1 MRVAI
6 VTESFLPTLNGVTTS
21 VLRVSEHLVAR
32 GHEVMVIAPQ
42 VSGTTE
48 TPTGVTVHRV
58 PSFAYREFPV
68 GLPHPMV
75 SSLLEQFRPDVL
87 HAASPFLLGYQ
98 ALLAARRLSIPSVAI
113 FQTDVAG
120 YAKRNSLGAAENFAW
135 WVVTQIHNAADL
147 TLVPSKTSLQQL
159 RECGVSTLAPW
170 GRGVDLRGFHPDH
183 RFDPETVAFRR
194 RIAKATDTVIGYVGR
209 LAPEKSVERLKV
221 LRGVKG
227 MHVVVVGDGPSE
239 GTVKKALAGIPHTM
253 TGALRGE
260 ALQRAYASF
269 DVFVHTGEEETF
281 GQTLQE
287 AHASGLPVIAPAVGG
302 PLDLIDD
309 GVDGLLY
316 TAGRDDELLDAVV
329 TLQGNQPLR
338 IRMGE
343 AGRRKVLARDWSTVC
358 DDLVGRYHQVMR
370 GATVKPLRREK
381 NKVAKVA

>member
-1 MRVAI
+1 
-6 VTESFLPTLNGVTTS
+6 
-21 VLRVSEHLVAR
+21 
-32 GHEVMVIAPQ
+32 
-42 VSGTTE
+42 
-48 TPTGVTVHRV
+48 
-58 PSFAYREFPV
+58 
-68 GLPHPMV
+68 
-75 SSLLEQFRPDVL
+75 
-87 HAASPFLLGYQ
+87 
-98 ALLAARRLSIPSVAI
+98 
-113 FQTDVAG
+113 
-120 YAKRNSLGAAENFAW
+120 
-135 WVVTQIHNAADL
+135 
-147 TLVPSKTSLQQL
+147 
-159 RECGVSTLAPW
+159 
-170 GRGVDLRGFHPDH
+170 
-183 RFDPETVAFRR
+183 VAFRR

-221 LRGVKG
+221 LRGAKG
-227 MHVVVVGDGPSE
+227 IHVVVVGDGPSE
-239 GTVKKALAGIPHTM
+239 GTVKKALSGIPHTM

-287 AHASGLPVIAPAVGG
+287 AHASGLPVVAPAVGG

-316 TAGRDDELLDAVV
+316 SAGQDDELLDAVV
-329 TLQGNQPLR
+329 TLQGNQPSR